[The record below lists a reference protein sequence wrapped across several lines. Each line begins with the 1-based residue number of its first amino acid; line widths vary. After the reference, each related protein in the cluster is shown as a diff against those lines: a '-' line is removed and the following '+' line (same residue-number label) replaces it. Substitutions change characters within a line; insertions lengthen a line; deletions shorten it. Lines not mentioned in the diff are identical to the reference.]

1 MKKLI
6 KVSFLCLAFA
16 VLISIFANGSFAAKK
31 ESTDPADSYVKQNAP
46 FEDSSVKLWF
56 EHSFKKVFTSDIT
69 PSGMDT
75 YSVYMAK
82 NEIENAQFVLYSDET
97 KAGMTA
103 SVTDFTNDKG
113 DTIPAEIYYEMY
125 ITTFDVDTTSV
136 IGASE
141 ENTIIR
147 EGETPDPIAPL
158 KNVSGGVFQLNGGKS
173 QAFLIR
179 ITSDETTPSGWYSA
193 QLEVKNSS
201 GGVVKTATVYC
212 YVWDFIIS
220 EETALKTGF
229 VTMNTDAY
237 GGSYQGF
244 YDYLLENRLVAM
256 DPPGGL
262 TPTNPYLTNPRV
274 NAIRVTYGGGGSSGS
289 YGDSHRDAIF
299 SNYLDIYNELSISDI
314 WDEVKDK
321 FYFYT
326 ADEPVGA
333 VFNKLTG
340 SNNMTVDEV
349 NAAYKKLENYWP
361 DAKSTVPFHE
371 NHPYP
376 YFHYIT
382 PLSNY
387 KDYELTDATQAMMD
401 AGSISIWCPQ
411 VYAFTPRSELI
422 AAGYDGVSSAP
433 IREMSASI
441 SGLYSFGS
449 DNSPTGT
456 VGKDFFYGVGYYDWS
471 GLYGEFED
479 RIKSEMALAKENG
492 SAANS
497 ELWTYC
503 AGNSGA
509 YTYANHL
516 IESTGLQT
524 KMLFWQCYQNDVS
537 GYLYYAANS
546 WSECDAKN
554 GNYADKTVTGSK
566 TNSNWKTNLYYFND
580 IAFHGNGVLFYGNT
594 QGKIQGQS
602 CIGTIRVELMRDGIE
617 EYQMLKMLE
626 DYVGEKE
633 AKAVVSRVSNNVVD
647 YLSLPN
653 FDDSAFDASMDEYDI
668 MAMVRRELG
677 NSVEEASAKG
687 QCTHSFDDGE
697 VLENAS
703 CIEMGTLRRTCTKC
717 AATTDEV
724 IPALH
729 AVGECFKKVSGSAAT
744 CTLSGNEILECT
756 LCGYQKTVTT
766 PAHHENAE
774 RYSYTSRNDSMHNI
788 ICTVCSET
796 IETGAHVWFEK
807 NTASCTEEGEHI
819 QYCRHCGHTKV
830 LSKTEARG
838 HYLKEAYIAPTC
850 TEAGVDG
857 KVCTRCDYTEGTE
870 IKALGHS
877 YTSDNICTVC
887 GEEKIIPEYI
897 LGDLDGDGQI
907 VAKDLNIIKK
917 SIGGQTSLSEKQ
929 NLAADV
935 NKDGTVTAVDM
946 NRILRY
952 IAGLIMEL

>member
-1 MKKLI
+1 MTKYVKRML
-6 KVSFLCLAFA
+6 LCLAIAALLCAMCVGVFSASAA
-16 VLISIFANGSFAAKK
+16 V
-31 ESTDPADSYVKQNAP
+31 STDPADSYVKQRAP
-46 FEDSSVKLWF
+46 HEDDSIELWF
-56 EHSFKKVFTSDIT
+56 EHSFKKVLTKDTT

-103 SVTDFTNDKG
+103 TVTDFTNDKG

-125 ITTFDVDTTSV
+125 ITTSGLDTTCVLGST
-136 IGASE
+136 E
-141 ENTIIR
+141 ETTIIR

-158 KNVSGGVFQLNGGKS
+158 NNVLGGVFQLNGGKS

-212 YVWDFIIS
+212 YVWDFVIS
-220 EETALKTGF
+220 EKTEFQTALFLGNDT
-229 VTMNTDAY
+229 AY
-237 GGSYQGF
+237 GGTYQGF
-244 YDYLLENRLVAM
+244 YDYFLENRLVAM
-256 DPPGGL
+256 DIPGEL
-262 TPTNPYLTNPRV
+262 KSTNPYLTNPRV
-274 NAIRVTYGGGGSSGS
+274 NAIRITAGGGGRVAES
-289 YGDSHRDAIF
+289 YYMDAPHQY
-299 SNYLDIYNELSISDI
+299 SAYTGIYNELSVSDI

-326 ADEPVGA
+326 VDEPMSQEQQDCVLAAGG
-333 VFNKLTG
+333 VN
-340 SNNMTVDEV
+340 SRHTVEDVIETDLLLD
-349 NAAYKKLENYWP
+349 KYWG
-361 DAKSTVPFHE
+361 DTAKTCVPFHE

-376 YFHYIT
+376 YYYYQK
-382 PLSNY
+382 PLSTY
-387 KDYELTDATQAMMD
+387 SSEELMDATQAMIETD
-401 AGSISIWCPQ
+401 SCRLWCPHLN
-411 VYAFTPRSELI
+411 AFTPREELMKV
-422 AAGYDGVSSAP
+422 GYFNNYHTQ
-433 IREMSASI
+433 IRNITRSI
-441 SGLYSFGS
+441 SGMYTTGNADTGYTYYS
-449 DNSPTGT
+449 
-456 VGKDFFYGVGYYDWS
+456 DFYDWD
-471 GLYGEFED
+471 GLYGEFAD
-479 RIKSEMALAKENG
+479 RVFSDIAIKSRGEGGEAYKMWAYLAG
-492 SAANS
+492 CNS
-497 ELWTYC
+497 
-503 AGNSGA
+503 A
-509 YTYANHL
+509 YTYCHHL
-516 IESTGLQT
+516 IENTGLQT
-524 KMLFWQCYQNDVS
+524 KMLFWQFYQNDIT
-537 GYLYYAANS
+537 GYLYYATNEWGGQA
-546 WSECDAKN
+546 DTTATGAKSN
-554 GNYADKTVTGSK
+554 MNWLTNKSTYPTGYSIYGAG
-566 TNSNWKTNLYYFND
+566 S
-580 IAFHGNGVLFYGNT
+580 LFYGNT